1 MDKIFSHHVGD
12 VVDGDAFLSAEVV
25 CVSCGAQEQ

>member
-1 MDKIFSHHVGD
+1 MDKGFSHNVGAI
-12 VVDGDAFLSAEVV
+12 VDGDAFLSAEVV